1 MAQNLRDMQTDN
13 SILAFI
19 KREGWKRLLVY
30 FLVLLFALKYAFG
43 LIDSTLRSHY
53 TKELEEKHLNELLIL
68 DSELQELETIL
79 SERGKAQKI
88 EVQKST
94 VTNNKAVQN
103 QKALQEK
110 IQVYEKTGL
119 VIRENSPNDA
129 ISSIDSLRTAL
140 KEQAAER
147 KRRSNKSL

>member
-1 MAQNLRDMQTDN
+1 MQTDN

-19 KREGWKRLLVY
+19 KREGWKRLIVY
-30 FLVLLFALKYAFG
+30 FFVVIFALKYAFG
-43 LIDSTLRSHY
+43 FINSSLRDYY
-53 TKELEEKHLNELLIL
+53 TKDVEEKHLNELLML
-68 DSELQELETIL
+68 DSQLQELETAL
-79 SERGKAQKI
+79 SERGKVQKV

-103 QKALQEK
+103 QKDLEQK
-110 IQVYEKTGL
+110 IKVYEKTGM
-119 VIRENSPNDA
+119 VIREGSTTDA
-129 ISSIDSLRTAL
+129 VSSIDSLRAAL

>member
-1 MAQNLRDMQTDN
+1 MQTDN
-13 SILAFI
+13 KFIAFV
-19 KREGWKRLLVY
+19 KREGYKRLLAY
-30 FLVLLFALKYAFG
+30 AVLLFFALKYAFG
-43 LIDSTLRSHY
+43 GIDSALRSHY
-53 TKELEEKHLNELLIL
+53 TKEVEEKHLNELLML
-68 DSELQELETIL
+68 DSELQELETQL

-119 VIRENSPNDA
+119 VIRENSTVDA
-129 ISSIDSLRTAL
+129 ISSIDSLRAAL

>member
-1 MAQNLRDMQTDN
+1 MQTDN

-43 LIDSTLRSHY
+43 LIDSTLRDYY
-53 TKELEEKHLNELLIL
+53 TKEIEEKHLNELLML

-103 QKALQEK
+103 QKDLEQK
-110 IQVYEKTGL
+110 IKVYEKTGL

>member
-19 KREGWKRLLVY
+19 KREGWKRLIVY
-30 FLVLLFALKYAFG
+30 FLVVVFALKYAFG

-53 TKELEEKHLNELLIL
+53 TKELEEKHLNELLML
-68 DSELQELETIL
+68 DSELQELETAL

-147 KRRSNKSL
+147 KRRSNKPL

>member
-1 MAQNLRDMQTDN
+1 MQTDN

-19 KREGWKRLLVY
+19 KREGWTRLIIY
-30 FLVLLFALKYAFG
+30 FLVVVFVLKYAFDG
-43 LIDSTLRSHY
+43 LDSALRSHY
-53 TKELEEKHLNELLIL
+53 TKEVEEKHLNELLML
-68 DSELQELETIL
+68 DSELQELETQL
-79 SERGKAQKI
+79 LERGKAQKV

-119 VIRENSPNDA
+119 VIRENSTVDA
-129 ISSIDSLRTAL
+129 ISSIDSLRAAL